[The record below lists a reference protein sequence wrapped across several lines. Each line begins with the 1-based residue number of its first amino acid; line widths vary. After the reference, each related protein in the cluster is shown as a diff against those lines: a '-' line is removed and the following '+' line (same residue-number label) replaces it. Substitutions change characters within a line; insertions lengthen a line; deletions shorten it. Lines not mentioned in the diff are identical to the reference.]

1 MAKRRNRGD
10 GSLHLRKDGR
20 WEGRYVVGY
29 DDKGRYISGCYNMSC
44 AFSKIYQLILPGTE
58 GAFIVVIPAFV
69 IYDQES

>member
-29 DDKGRYISGCYNMSC
+29 DDKGLQSPKMFSPKPSWSVRQSSRSSG
-44 AFSKIYQLILPGTE
+44 IH
-58 GAFIVVIPAFV
+58 
-69 IYDQES
+69 